1 MKELK
6 ERCEK
11 QAMLLIS
18 RTLLNK
24 DDFKPSSIINFDLG
38 PLIFPGGEDHGLP
51 TPSSNK
57 TQPPDTCILNN
68 FSKDDQ
74 QYLESEEIQN
84 PMRDKLTYNDK
95 GKMTFFFYLQYCRT
109 VTNRKEQ
116 LTHRTLRKSN

>member
-24 DDFKPSSIINFDLG
+24 DDFKPSSIIDFNFG
-38 PLIFPGGEDHGLP
+38 PLIFLGGEDRGLT
-51 TPSSNK
+51 TPN
-57 TQPPDTCILNN
+57 TFIRTDLID
-68 FSKDDQ
+68 DDQ

-84 PMRDKLTYNDK
+84 TMRDKLTYNDK
-95 GKMTFFFYLQYCRT
+95 GKMTFF
-109 VTNRKEQ
+109 
-116 LTHRTLRKSN
+116 